1 MENSLEHSSGFFI
14 AMLKHSGIVA
24 LVWLGSG
31 RMRIGIGAIIV
42 LILVMAAGGASAQT
56 VYANDETYGKYY
68 DFIISHP
75 WYCESSQQFDGVE
88 GGVLKMEVD
97 LRFQNK
103 NDPYASYRFTG
114 NGSETMHVDG
124 RDYSA
129 TFAMEGFG
137 FNMSSFGTGISIK
150 ALTVTGG
157 DRLPAGWSWSNLS
170 DIQLHLVQE
179 ANGDYSLNGYDNF
192 SGGYITYECGGKAK
206 E

>member
-1 MENSLEHSSGFFI
+1 MSLFR
-14 AMLKHSGIVA
+14 
-24 LVWLGSG
+24 LGSG
-31 RMRIGIGAIIV
+31 MMRRAVCAV
-42 LILVMAAGGASAQT
+42 LALALMAVTRAACAET

-124 RDYSA
+124 HDYSA

-150 ALTVTGG
+150 TLTVTGG